1 VQFAAATANGKRAV
15 TTSLNIPA
23 PTGAL
28 LKRLRS
34 VQTKA
39 VCALLGK

>member
-1 VQFAAATANGKRAV
+1 V

-28 LKRLRS
+28 LARLRA
-34 VQTKA
+34 VQATA
-39 VCALLGK
+39 ICALLGR